1 MATSVSKL
9 LISLTKF
16 SNKTSK
22 VIDATDSFN
31 ATGSFYQDVSGW
43 DSAVVQIV
51 SPSETISFKTTN
63 DDNAVLGDLL
73 PAPEVPTNWLTL
85 EGINLADKTNVSSV
99 SASANV
105 AFGIIG
111 KYLQLEGATVSTAPS
126 FAYLLSRDSNGVA
139 ANAIETG
146 VSIGAKV
153 VYASTATP
161 TSVTAFYGD
170 SALTQPVFG
179 DGNYYAYRLMTG
191 NTINAALITLTGA
204 VSVYSPTT
212 TTTTTASPGLTLYAS
227 TNSGG
232 DACTQTGP
240 IYTLTSVVI
249 GGGTTIC
256 DASNI
261 TSSDIDALSLG
272 NYYISNGVD
281 YVQANKSSAG
291 TTMSI
296 WTICTTC

>member
-31 ATGSFYQDVSGW
+31 VTGSFYQDVSGW

-51 SPSETISFKTTN
+51 TPSETISFKTTN

-73 PAPEVPTNWLTL
+73 PAPEVPTNWLAV
-85 EGINLADKTNVSSV
+85 EGVNLADKTNVSSV
-99 SASANV
+99 NASANV

-111 KYLQLEGATVSTAPS
+111 KYLQLVGATVAAAPS
-126 FAYLLSRDSNGVA
+126 FAYLLSRESNSVA
-139 ANAIETG
+139 ANACATG
-146 VSIGAKV
+146 VSIGNKV

-179 DGNYYAYRLMTG
+179 DANYYALRLMTG
-191 NTINAALITLTGA
+191 TTIYSATISATGA
-204 VSVYSPTT
+204 VASV
-212 TTTTTASPGLTLYAS
+212 
-227 TNSGG
+227 
-232 DACTQTGP
+232 
-240 IYTLTSVVI
+240 TS
-249 GGGTTIC
+249 C
-256 DASNI
+256 
-261 TSSDIDALSLG
+261 
-272 NYYISNGVD
+272 
-281 YVQANKSSAG
+281 
-291 TTMSI
+291 
-296 WTICTTC
+296 